1 MARICVTFNGISR
14 SEWKRART
22 NGHKEYGEE
31 IDMSPERTCP
41 DCGATLPADAP
52 RGLCPD
58 CLMRAALSQ
67 GSTGRWT
74 ATGAFEPTGSR
85 VLAAISETIGP
96 VPHVLL
102 RDTAPGEVPGPI
114 VVRPG
119 DDDGDRSI
127 RYRIDGEIARGGMG
141 AILKGRDPDLGRD
154 VALKVLRDDLR
165 ENAMMVRRFIEEAQ
179 IGGQLQHPGVVPIY
193 ELGTFADRRPFFA
206 MKLVKG
212 HTLSQLLDGRKDPAV
227 DRPRF
232 LAIFEAICQ
241 TVAYAHARGVIHR
254 DLKPS
259 NVMVGSFGEV
269 QVMDWG
275 LAKVLRRGGAF
286 DDEKADK
293 PDRAETV
300 IATAGTSS
308 DSPGLSQA
316 GWVMGTP
323 AHMAPEQ
330 ARGEIELIDERAD
343 VFALGSILCDL
354 LTGSAA
360 FVGRSSGEIQRK
372 AALGDTAEALGRL
385 DACGADG
392 ELIAIAKDC
401 LAREAE
407 DRPRHAGV
415 VAQQV
420 TSYLAGVQERLR
432 AAEVARAAES
442 ARAEEAIVRARA
454 ERRARQFQVGLA
466 ASLLLFTTAG
476 GLTFTYWLQQRQE
489 RDAQFNQLLA
499 GATALREKAERQP
512 GDPAAWRDALAALA
526 RAEGQGPAERI
537 LALRRAIGAGLEK
550 AERDARL
557 RQQVVEIR
565 ANQEDVGREGT
576 DAAYATAY
584 RDAGLDLE
592 ALEPGEFAR
601 RLRQQGEAA
610 VIELSAFLDDWSAV
624 RRQAARP
631 AAAWRR
637 PLEAARRADPEPY
650 RDRIRTIL
658 LAEDRKPQTE
668 TLKALARAPE
678 AAELP
683 APTAVLLGNTLA
695 DVGQAEAAV
704 ALLRQAAGRHPGDV
718 WVNHALAGALERLR
732 PVARDEAV
740 RYYTAA
746 RALRPE
752 TAHMLAH
759 LLDQLGRG
767 AEAEAVFR
775 DLVDRRPENPR
786 HLACLGHYLL
796 KSGRSAQAAP
806 IIDRAV
812 DASREAIRLRPGDAW
827 AHSILGIALSEQGK
841 LPEAIAAYR
850 EAIRLRP
857 DYPTYHRNLAN
868 ALHQQGKLPEA
879 VLLNPDD
886 DAAHTKLGRALRG
899 HDKVSEA
906 IAEFRET
913 IRLKPDD
920 GPAHVNLGNILLERG
935 KISEA
940 IAAYREGTRLSPD
953 VADAHYN
960 LGNGLLAQDKLSDA
974 IAEFREALRLEPN
987 DAELRCI
994 LGDTLHR
1001 QGRLPDAIAEF
1012 REAIRLKPNYAL
1024 AHRNLGRALRDYDKL
1039 SDAIAE
1045 FREALRLEP
1054 NDAELHS
1061 ILGVGLHR
1069 QGKLPDAIAAFRESI
1084 RLKPDYALAHRNLG
1098 RTLSD
1103 HGKLPEAIAA
1113 FRETIRLNPGDAEAH
1128 GELGHVLSEHRKVP
1142 EAVTEFREAI
1152 RLNPDDADG
1161 HNCLGAILC
1170 DETNDYPG
1178 AEAEFRQA
1186 VRLRPNLAE
1195 AHSNLGNALRRQGK
1209 LPDAIAAYR
1218 EAIRLKPDD
1227 ARAHYSLGNA
1237 LDDQG
1242 KTPDA
1247 ISAYREAIR
1256 LKPDDARA
1264 HCSLGVI
1271 LCDQRRDYAG
1281 AEAEFRE
1288 AIRLEPNDAGV
1299 RYNLGNAL
1307 RGQEKQLEAIAAYR
1321 DAIRLKPDHAE
1332 VHCNLG
1338 VLLQGQGQFREALA
1352 SIRRGHELGSK
1363 QPGWR
1368 YPSAGWVHQAEQF
1381 AALEAHLPA
1390 VIRGERK
1397 PQDPAERIVF
1407 AEMAYKTKQF
1417 GASARLYAESF
1428 LSDAKLAEDPKTG
1441 NRYDAA
1447 RAAALAGA
1455 GKGQDDPK
1463 PDDAA
1468 RFKLRGQAL
1477 DWLKADLIA
1486 WSKAMDSGDAGAR
1499 RVVASRLR
1507 RWISDPDF
1515 ASVRDRNASEKLPA
1529 DEQRAWEALW
1539 KDVDALL
1546 NRH

>member
-1 MARICVTFNGISR
+1 
-14 SEWKRART
+14 
-22 NGHKEYGEE
+22 
-31 IDMSPERTCP
+31 
-41 DCGATLPADAP
+41 
-52 RGLCPD
+52 
-58 CLMRAALSQ
+58 
-67 GSTGRWT
+67 
-74 ATGAFEPTGSR
+74 
-85 VLAAISETIGP
+85 
-96 VPHVLL
+96 VLL
-102 RDTAPGEVPGPI
+102 RDTAPGEEPGPI
-114 VVRPG
+114 VARPG
-119 DDDGDRSI
+119 NDDDDRSI

-165 ENAMMVRRFIEEAQ
+165 ENTMMVRRFIEEAQ

-212 HTLSQLLDGRKDPAV
+212 HTLSQLLDGRKDTAA

-275 LAKVLRRGGAF
+275 LAKVLRRGGES
-286 DDEKADK
+286 DDEKAGK

-300 IATAGTSS
+300 IVTAGTSS

-343 VFALGSILCDL
+343 VFALGSILCDV

-360 FVGRSSGEIQRK
+360 FVGRTSGEIQRK

-476 GLTFTYWLQQRQE
+476 GLTFTYWLQQRQKRE
-489 RDAQFNQLLA
+489 AQFNQLLA
-499 GATALREKAERQP
+499 GATALREKAQRQP
-512 GDPAAWRDALAALA
+512 GDPAAWRDALAALE
-526 RAEGQGPAERI
+526 RAERQGPEERI
-537 LALRRAIGAGLEK
+537 LALRRAIEAGLDE

-592 ALEPGEFAR
+592 ALEPAEFGR
-601 RLRQQGEAA
+601 RLQQQGEAA

-637 PLEAARRADPEPY
+637 PLEAARLADPEPY

-668 TLKALARAPE
+668 TLKALASAPE

-718 WVNHALAGALERLR
+718 WVNHALAGVLEGLR
-732 PVARDEAV
+732 PAARDEAV

-759 LLDQLGRG
+759 LLDRMSRG

-775 DLVDRRPENPR
+775 DLVDRRPENAR

-879 VLLNPDD
+879 VRRNPDD
-886 DAAHTKLGRALRG
+886 AAAHTKLVSALRG
-899 HDKVSEA
+899 HDQVSEA
-906 IAEFRET
+906 IAEFREV
-913 IRLKPDD
+913 IRLNPDD
-920 GPAHVNLGNILLERG
+920 GPAHVNLGNVLLEQG
-935 KISEA
+935 KVSEA

-960 LGNGLLAQDKLSDA
+960 LGNGLRAQDKLSDA

-1024 AHRNLGRALRDYDKL
+1024 AHRNLGSTLSDHDKL

-1054 NDAELHS
+1054 NDADVHNE
-1061 ILGVGLHR
+1061 
-1069 QGKLPDAIAAFRESI
+1069 F
-1084 RLKPDYALAHRNLG
+1084 
-1098 RTLSD
+1098 
-1103 HGKLPEAIAA
+1103 
-1113 FRETIRLNPGDAEAH
+1113 
-1128 GELGHVLSEHRKVP
+1128 GHVLREHRKVS
-1142 EAVTEFREAI
+1142 EAITEFREAI
-1152 RLNPDDADG
+1152 RLNPNDADG

-1170 DETNDYPG
+1170 DEKNDYPG

-1186 VRLRPNLAE
+1186 VRLRPKLAT

-1209 LPDAIAAYR
+1209 LPEAIAAYR

-1227 ARAHYSLGNA
+1227 AAAH
-1237 LDDQG
+1237 D
-1242 KTPDA
+1242 
-1247 ISAYREAIR
+1247 
-1256 LKPDDARA
+1256 
-1264 HCSLGVI
+1264 SLGVI
-1271 LCDQRRDYAG
+1271 LCDQARDYAG

-1288 AIRLEPNDAGV
+1288 GIRLEPNDAGV

-1321 DAIRLKPDHAE
+1321 DAIRLNPDHAE

-1338 VLLQGQGQFREALA
+1338 VLLQGQGQFREALS

-1368 YPSAGWVHQAEQF
+1368 YPSAGWVDRAERF
-1381 AALEAHLPA
+1381 AAFETHLPA

-1397 PQDPAERIVF
+1397 PKDPAERIVF
-1407 AEMAYKTKQF
+1407 AEMAYMTKKF

-1428 LSDAKLAEDPKTG
+1428 GSDAKLAEDPKTG

-1477 DWLKADLIA
+1477 DWLKAELIA
-1486 WSKAMDSGDAGAR
+1486 WSKAVDSGDAGAR
-1499 RVVASRLR
+1499 RVVVRRLR
-1507 RWISDPDF
+1507 RWKSDRDL
-1515 ASVRDRNASEKLPA
+1515 ASVRDRNAIEKLPA
-1529 DEQRAWEALW
+1529 DEQQAWKALW

-1546 NRH
+1546 ERD